1 MGITGMMRT
10 SSSGM
15 AAQSNRLSTVAD
27 NIANVNTTGYK
38 RAYTEFSSFI
48 PPSTAE
54 YVSGSV
60 NTAIRHGI
68 SKQGNFL
75 ATTSVTDLA
84 VNGDGFFLVSDANDQ
99 PFLTRAGSFVK
110 NGDGELINAAGFRLL
125 GYSLAN
131 GSPPV
136 VANGTTG
143 LKAIDIGSL
152 ALQAVPSTDG
162 TFFVNLPSAAAIETD
177 LPSTNSPTAVYTAKT
192 SLVAIDNLGAEV
204 TLDVYSTKT
213 ADDTWEVTVFDR
225 SQATAGSNPFPYA
238 SGPLATVTLTFD
250 PANGQLDSTSPTSIT
265 VPVPNGNNLVIDLSQ
280 TSQLAADYS
289 VIEAK
294 VNGSAPAAV
303 DHIEISDDGVLS
315 AVYENGTRV
324 ATYQIPLAKVA
335 SPDNLNTLPGDVYQ
349 TSNDSGDMQIGFAGT
364 ASLGLIESST
374 LEQSTVDLA
383 SELTLMIEAEK
394 NFQVNS
400 KVFQTGSDLLDVIVN
415 LKR

>member
-1 MGITGMMRT
+1 MGISGMMRT
-10 SSSGM
+10 STSGM

-27 NIANVNTTGYK
+27 NIANVSTTGYK
-38 RAYTEFSSFI
+38 RAFTEFSSFI
-48 PPSTAE
+48 PASTSE
-54 YVSGSV
+54 YTSGSV
-60 NTAIRHGI
+60 NTDIRHGI

-75 ATTSVTDLA
+75 ATTSTTDLA
-84 VNGDGFFLVSDANDQ
+84 INGQGFLLVSDTNDQ

-136 VANGTTG
+136 VANGTAG
-143 LKAIDIGSL
+143 LVPIDLGTL
-152 ALQAVPSTDG
+152 ALQAVPTTDG
-162 TFFVNLPSAAAIETD
+162 TFFVNLPSDANIETD

-192 SLVAIDNLGAEV
+192 SLVAIDNLGAQV

-213 ADDTWEVTVFDR
+213 AADTWEVTVFDR
-225 SQATAGSNPFPYA
+225 ADATPGSNPFPYA
-238 SGPLATVTLTFD
+238 AGPLSTVTLTFD
-250 PANGQLDSTSPTSIT
+250 PTNGHLAAASPTSIT
-265 VPVPNGNNLVIDLSQ
+265 VPVPNGNNLVLDLSQ
-280 TSQLAADYS
+280 SSQLAAPYT

-294 VNGSAPAAV
+294 LNGSAPAAV
-303 DHIEISDDGVLS
+303 DHIEIANDGTLF
-315 AVYENGTRV
+315 AVYGNGTRV
-324 ATYQIPLAKVA
+324 ATYQIPLANVS

-349 TSNDSGDMQIGFAGT
+349 PSNNSGDLQIGFAG
-364 ASLGLIESST
+364 SGGLGSIQSST